1 MARAGWGEV
10 VTEALFELD
19 DREGSADI
27 RHVLMPNMAYAC
39 GGSILTKRGHFTVG
53 ITTWDAVTCEECRA
67 HGEDSLRA
75 EMRAMQGR
83 QAGVA

>member
-1 MARAGWGEV
+1 MSA
-10 VTEALFELD
+10 TLFELD
-19 DREGSADI
+19 DREGSADV

-39 GGSILTKRGHFTVG
+39 GGNILTKRGSFAVG
-53 ITTWDAVTCEECRA
+53 INEWSAITCPECQA
-67 HGEDSLRA
+67 HGEETLRA